1 MKFTLNEL
9 NEAKSLSLIAESK
22 FSGKKAFL
30 IARLMK
36 KLQEEYDT
44 YQTARRSL
52 VIKYAEKDEKGEP
65 IIDAGG
71 NVRISDSNMAKLNKE
86 YEELV
91 STEVEIDAEPID
103 AEWLDDIELSPNQIA
118 ELMPF
123 IKM

>member
-52 VIKYAEKDEKGEP
+52 VIKYAEKDENGEP
-65 IIDAGG
+65 IIDSEG
-71 NVRISDSNMAKLNKE
+71 NVKIGKNDMDKLNKE

-103 AEWLDDIELSPNQIA
+103 AEWLDDIELSPNQIT